1 MYSNSKEQVNLEE
14 AYRSVHLE
22 KVEDCD
28 CGCGHCEDHK
38 ECEKCGKI
46 KSECEC
52 NKDEKEEVKEAIDLN
67 TITQAAHTV
76 GHGYKQI
83 YDAFM
88 TNPEFH
94 DKMMTY
100 WIGPAIFAAVGIL
113 AKQGFDKANEF
124 RIKYVET
131 KNKAEQERLTK
142 ELLKNDEVLR
152 VLEKLQKMDK
162 DHQHN
167 TPQYVHFQRN
177 LAHEIEKY
185 LKEHSPN
192 MVGKVR
198 SGGVWSRY
206 RKASSFD

>member
-1 MYSNSKEQVNLEE
+1 MYSNSKEQISLEE
-14 AYRSVHLE
+14 AYRTVHLE
-22 KVEDCD
+22 KVEECD

-38 ECEKCGKI
+38 ECNKCGKI

-52 NKDEKEEVKEAIDLN
+52 EKEEVKEAIDFD
-67 TITQAAHTV
+67 TVSQAAHTI
-76 GHGYKQI
+76 GHGYKEI

-100 WIGPAIFAAVGIL
+100 WIGPAIFAAVSIL
-113 AKQGFDKANEF
+113 AKKGFDLANEF
-124 RIKYVET
+124 RLKYIE
-131 KNKAEQERLTK
+131 KKDKAEQERLTK
-142 ELLKNDEVLR
+142 ELLKNDDVLR
-152 VLEKLQKMDK
+152 VLDKLQKMDK

-185 LKEHSPN
+185 LTEHSPR
-192 MVGKVR
+192 MIGKVR
-198 SGGVWSRY
+198 SGLVWSRH

>member
-1 MYSNSKEQVNLEE
+1 MYSNSKEQISLEE
-14 AYRSVHLE
+14 AYRTVHLE
-22 KVEDCD
+22 KVEECD

-52 NKDEKEEVKEAIDLN
+52 KKEEVKEAIDMN
-67 TITQAAHTV
+67 TITQAVHTV

-100 WIGPAIFAAVGIL
+100 WIGPAIFAAVSIL
-113 AKQGFDKANEF
+113 AKKGFDHANEF
-124 RIKYVET
+124 RLKYIE
-131 KNKAEQERLTK
+131 KKDKAEQERLTK
-142 ELLKNDEVLR
+142 ELLKNDDVLR
-152 VLEKLQKMDK
+152 VLDKLQKMDK

-167 TPQYVHFQRN
+167 TPQYVHFQRD

-185 LKEHSPN
+185 LTEHSPR
-192 MVGKVR
+192 MIGKVR
-198 SGGVWSRY
+198 SGLVWSRH

>member
-1 MYSNSKEQVNLEE
+1 
-14 AYRSVHLE
+14 
-22 KVEDCD
+22 
-28 CGCGHCEDHK
+28 
-38 ECEKCGKI
+38 
-46 KSECEC
+46 
-52 NKDEKEEVKEAIDLN
+52 
-67 TITQAAHTV
+67 
-76 GHGYKQI
+76 
-83 YDAFM
+83 M